1 MSLVI
6 TPLMRFPMIEPGDD
20 LSSEILS
27 CLEDNN
33 LPLVEN
39 DILVITQKVVSKAE
53 NRFVDL
59 STITPREKA
68 IKLGLQTEKDPRLV
82 EVILRES
89 NEVVRFRKGSLVV
102 EHKLGFICA
111 SAGIDHSNISGG
123 SKESN
128 QSVLLLPVDPSASA
142 KKIRDAV
149 FSKYGKNIGVLII
162 DSQGRA
168 WRNGVVGMSI
178 GLSGIPPL
186 IDERGWKDLYG
197 STLEITI
204 VGVVDE
210 LAAAASLMMGQA
222 NEGTPVVHVRG
233 FPYKLAEGNFNDLM
247 RSKETDLFR

>member
-59 STITPREKA
+59 STITPSEKA

-89 NEVVRFRKGSLVV
+89 NEVVRFRKGSLIV

-111 SAGIDHSNISGG
+111 SAGIDHSNIRSG
-123 SKESN
+123 SKENN

-142 KKIRDAV
+142 MKIRDAV

-178 GLSGIPPL
+178 GLSGIPAL

-233 FPYKLAEGNFNDLM
+233 FPYKLEEGNFNDLL